1 MEAKSTVMA
10 TQNVVHFPTEYHDT
24 PFFEP
29 RDVPDIHYIKDKLR
43 RIDPAANRSYRKDPE
58 SDISNAQSYP
68 KRRPGK
74 RYWKASSPRWKS
86 KDMEKA

>member
-10 TQNVVHFPTEYHDT
+10 TQNVVHFPTEYHDA

-43 RIDPAANRSYRKDPE
+43 RIDPAANICIALTLNNQLIAPRKG
-58 SDISNAQSYP
+58 IGRNVVCNF
-68 KRRPGK
+68 RNI
-74 RYWKASSPRWKS
+74 
-86 KDMEKA
+86 